1 MENYHGEDPL
11 YRGVYIET
19 RPEWRHIL
27 KPVIDFILDH
37 EGDVV
42 RVRELEDRPEIRY
55 WVPGGLDS
63 DLGHTVRRVVE
74 AGVTLCRMVEAA
86 VAFVDAI
93 TEEE

>member
-42 RVRELEDRPEIRY
+42 RVREIEGRPEIRY

-63 DLGHTVRRVVE
+63 DLGHAVRLLIEE
-74 AGVTLCRMVEAA
+74 AGTLCRMVEAA
-86 VAFVDAI
+86 IAYYDEA